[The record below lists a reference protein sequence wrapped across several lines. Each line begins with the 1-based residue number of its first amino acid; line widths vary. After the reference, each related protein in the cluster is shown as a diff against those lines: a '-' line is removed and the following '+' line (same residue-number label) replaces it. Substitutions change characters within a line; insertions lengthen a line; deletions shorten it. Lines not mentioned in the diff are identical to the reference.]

1 MSLSSN
7 TITLPAGTYTISGS
21 TPAFAVGRHKSR
33 LYNLTTSNVL
43 VLGQSSY
50 SDAASQVQVDSGLV
64 EGVFTLSGSTQVQL
78 QQEVETSGGGT
89 LALGVPCNFGD
100 NEIYSTITFQKIA

>member
-7 TITLPAGTYTISGS
+7 VITLPAGTYVVSGS
-21 TPAFAVGRHKSR
+21 TPAFAVGRHKSQV
-33 LYNLTTSNVL
+33 YNSTNSNVII
-43 VLGQSSY
+43 LGQSSY

-64 EGVFTLSGSTQVQL
+64 EGVFTLSNVSTIEL
-78 QQEVETSGGGT
+78 QQKVETSGGGS
-89 LALGVPCNFGD
+89 LALGVPCSFGD